1 MGPGAKA
8 AGITQ
13 LGTRIASLEAKLSSL
28 ETTVQS
34 QSQDMVGIAAGYLQ
48 QTPRTY
54 IQNLTSAAV
63 HIVAGEG
70 RTACGWKFAKSR
82 TETRTLGTLS
92 GVPGIMLCEACLPSE
107 RAVACALGP
116 AALSDDE

>member
-1 MGPGAKA
+1 MLRQSAS
-8 AGITQ
+8 Q
-13 LGTRIASLEAKLSSL
+13 LRTRIAALEAKVDSL
-28 ETTVQS
+28 ETSVQS
-34 QSQDMVGIAAGYLQ
+34 QSQDLVGPAAGYLQ
-48 QTPRTY
+48 QTPRAF
-54 IQNLTSAAV
+54 IQNLSSAAV
-63 HIVAGEG
+63 HIVAAEG

-82 TETRTLGTLS
+82 TDTRTLASLS